1 MLKEELKEYI
11 IKELEQM
18 GCRNIE
24 FSNGEDNLA
33 IVFFDCDNL
42 ISFRKEI
49 PDWENSGIQ
58 LNTESEEV
66 EEKGRGRKYKIE
78 FKKISTN
85 PAS

>member
-1 MLKEELKEYI
+1 MKKIKMLKEELKNYI

-24 FSNGEDNLA
+24 FLDGEDNLA

-58 LNTESEEV
+58 LNPESKEV
-66 EEKGRGRKYKIE
+66 EGKGRGRRYKIE
-78 FKKISTN
+78 FKKI
-85 PAS
+85 